1 MKTELKKCHNCLQG
15 QAFSQTRGRKK
26 CNNEDFLD
34 IIDPFEVD
42 ITKILNSKSFRR
54 LKEKTQ
60 VFSFSKNNLIRNR
73 LIHTLEVEEIAKT
86 LALILGLNV
95 SLVKA
100 IALAHDIGHTSF
112 GHLGEQYIKATID
125 ANFNHSTFGV
135 IVAQNIE
142 KKGQGLN
149 LCFETLEGIM
159 HHSSKNGFKID
170 RSLPVE
176 YGIVML
182 ADKIAYLFSD
192 IEDAGRLGKFQ
203 TSLPK
208 ELYLFGENRTEQVIS
223 CITAIC
229 KESYQTGY
237 LSFENS
243 NESEAFLILKKW
255 MYDNLYHILDGENE
269 RNVFWKKINKVYHL
283 LNENLFL
290 YKNLK
295 DCDVANILATMT
307 DDEIYN
313 LSLIDNLSIK
323 DIKVIENMGFLEIA
337 PYCQSLDYDKNNL
350 FIDWPSFKS

>member
-1 MKTELKKCHNCLQG
+1 MKTELEKYHDCLKE
-15 QAFSQTRGRKK
+15 QAFGQTRGRKK
-26 CNNEDFLD
+26 CNDEGILN

-60 VFSFSKNNLIRNR
+60 VFSFSKNNLVRNR
-73 LIHTLEVEEIAKT
+73 LIHTLEVKEIAKT

-100 IALAHDIGHTSF
+100 IALAHDIGHTPF
-112 GHLGEQYIKATID
+112 GHLGERYIKATLD
-125 ANFNHSTFGV
+125 TNFNHSSFGV
-135 IVAQNIE
+135 IIAQNIE
-142 KKGQGLN
+142 EKGQGLN

-159 HHSSKNGFKID
+159 HHGSKNGFKID

-176 YGIVML
+176 YGVVML

-192 IEDAGRLGKFQ
+192 IEDACRLGKFQ
-203 TSLPK
+203 DPLSK
-208 ELYLFGENRTEQVIS
+208 KLYLFGKNRTEQVTS

-237 LSFENS
+237 LSFEKS
-243 NESEAFLILKKW
+243 TESEVFQTLRKW
-255 MYDNLYHILDGENE
+255 MYDNLYYILDGENE
-269 RNVFWKKINKVYHL
+269 RNVFWKKIDKVHHL

-295 DCDVANILATMT
+295 DCDIATILAIMT

-323 DIKVIENMGFLEIA
+323 DIKIIESMGFFEIA
-337 PYCQSLDYDKNNL
+337 PYCQFFNYKESNL
-350 FIDWPSFKS
+350 LTNKL